1 MTDMLTERL
10 TEQPVHRLAHRAARL
25 ESDPVDAPTTR
36 SAPSTAPKAPPVVAP
51 MTAESDGTGLPEAT
65 GSDADLAWMFG
76 GEAEAPTPRA
86 SDDIVGRTLDDLL
99 ADWARKGGELTRA
112 EVAVLA
118 TRRQLSA
125 TQHGKLIELLGEA
138 GVDLPPASDLR
149 PTRPAP
155 KGYELSDDSVGQ
167 YLRLISRYP
176 LIDAAREVELWALI
190 SDGLAAQQE
199 LDSTDGKNL
208 ALSVRRSLEAR
219 VVSGRRAHAELV
231 CANLRLVVSIAKA
244 RHYETCGVEFA
255 DRIQDGNLG
264 LMRAAD
270 KFDGSKGFKFSTY
283 ATWWIKQ
290 SIERGIGDRGRTIRL
305 PVHVHEKVAK
315 VRKARS
321 RLFARL
327 DREPTLAELS
337 DLTGLEPG
345 QVQFVLDTMRPLRS
359 LDELLGDEG
368 DLHPSDVL
376 AHGEDRDGRTDP
388 MQIVIHEQLHHD
400 LIRTLATLLPERAVG
415 ILTRR
420 FGIGTDEQATLESIA
435 AVYGLTRE
443 RIRQIQDKAL
453 SKLRESSAAE
463 AVLRP
468 YLIDNSRAYESGS
481 ATPVMR
487 RAS

>member
-1 MTDMLTERL
+1 MLTKHLAEWR
-10 TEQPVHRLAHRAARL
+10 VHRLALTADGL
-25 ESDPVDAPTTR
+25 ENDPVDAATTR
-36 SAPSTAPKAPPVVAP
+36 SALSTAPGARPVEPPNA
-51 MTAESDGTGLPEAT
+51 AESDGTGLPEAT
-65 GSDADLAWMFG
+65 GLDSDLAWMFG

-86 SDDIVGRTLDDLL
+86 SDDSVGWTLDDLL
-99 ADWARKGGELTRA
+99 GDWARKGGKLTRA

-118 TRRQLSA
+118 TRRELSP
-125 TQHGKLIELLGEA
+125 TQHGELIELLEEA

-149 PTRPAP
+149 PTRPAS
-155 KGYELSDDSVGQ
+155 KGGELGDDSVGQ
-167 YLRLISRYP
+167 YLRLTNRYP
-176 LIDAAREVELWALI
+176 LLDAAREVELWSLI
-190 SDGLAAQQE
+190 SHGVAAQQK
-199 LDSTDGKNL
+199 LDSTDGEDL
-208 ALSVRRSLEAR
+208 ALNVRRSLEER
-219 VVSGRRAHAELV
+219 VVSGRHAHAELV

-244 RHYETCGVEFA
+244 RHYETSGVEFA

-264 LMRAAD
+264 LLRAAD

-290 SIERGIGDRGRTIRL
+290 GIERGISDRGRTIRI
-305 PVHVHEKVAK
+305 PVHVHEKVSK

-321 RLFARL
+321 RLFGRL

-368 DLHPSDVL
+368 DLHLSDVL
-376 AHGEDRDGRTDP
+376 AHDEDRDGRTDP

-420 FGIGTDEQATLESIA
+420 FGIGTGEQATLESIA

-453 SKLRESSAAE
+453 SKLRESSDAE
-463 AVLRP
+463 AMLRP
-468 YLIDNSRAYESGS
+468 YLIDNSRAYQSGS
-481 ATPVMR
+481 ATPTVR